1 MGFFLLGRGREAG
14 ELRLISTEVFAGR
27 SEAIEALT
35 KLSGEP
41 EFEHRDAE
49 VFVLDLDTG
58 MPVVLVASAAPAAA
72 EPVIVEPAAEEPEAE
87 VEVAEEPASE
97 EPEADAGVWEAPI
110 EPIEPAVAEAM
121 EAEASAEPGEAADDL
136 AEEQGDGL
144 AGALKRAAGA
154 LESEGIVAPES
165 IGPAEMAEPEVEPDA
180 ESEPET
186 IEEVLDQPWLAETGE
201 PAADDSAPIL
211 KNALDLEQEF
221 EPVAE
226 PVAEPD
232 AEPEPDA
239 EVATEPVAEPA
250 VSEGADAA
258 WPWDTAS
265 ATASEEPSSA
275 DESTDVV
282 DVPAGDT
289 PAAADVS
296 AFVPDPFEEP
306 ATDPGDYL
314 KVQIGDD
321 SSSMGRTVV
330 MGAYAE
336 ETAAEPEPQAASGTD
351 TEIDS
356 MLADLGRVGD
366 AGDSP
371 GSDLADLTCEDC
383 VYVNTCPNKEGLDPS
398 KCGNFQWRSV

>member
-35 KLSGEP
+35 RLSGEP

-58 MPVVLVASAAPAAA
+58 MPVVLVASAAPVAA
-72 EPVIVEPAAEEPEAE
+72 EPVIEAPIAEEPE
-87 VEVAEEPASE
+87 VADEPK
-97 EPEADAGVWEAPI
+97 ADAGVWEAPI
-110 EPIEPAVAEAM
+110 EPI
-121 EAEASAEPGEAADDL
+121 DD
-136 AEEQGDGL
+136 L

-165 IGPAEMAEPEVEPDA
+165 IGPAEVAEAEAEPEPD
-180 ESEPET
+180 T
-186 IEEVLDQPWLAETGE
+186 IEDVLDQPWLAETGE
-201 PAADDSAPIL
+201 PAADDSAPVL

-221 EPVAE
+221 EPVVAPAAE
-226 PVAEPD
+226 PVV
-232 AEPEPDA
+232 EPEPEPVVEPEPEPEPTTIVA
-239 EVATEPVAEPA
+239 EIETEPISP
-250 VSEGADAA
+250 EGADAA

-265 ATASEEPSSA
+265 APASEQPSSA
-275 DESTDVV
+275 DESTGVEDA
-282 DVPAGDT
+282 PEET
-289 PAAADVS
+289 PAPVDALLAESAPADGS
-296 AFVPDPFEEP
+296 TFVPDPFEEP
-306 ATDPGDYL
+306 ATDPGDYI

-336 ETAAEPEPQAASGTD
+336 ETAGEPEPDTAPGTD

-366 AGDSP
+366 AGGSP

>member
-1 MGFFLLGRGREAG
+1 
-14 ELRLISTEVFAGR
+14 V
-27 SEAIEALT
+27 
-35 KLSGEP
+35 
-41 EFEHRDAE
+41 
-49 VFVLDLDTG
+49 
-58 MPVVLVASAAPAAA
+58 
-72 EPVIVEPAAEEPEAE
+72 
-87 VEVAEEPASE
+87 
-97 EPEADAGVWEAPI
+97 
-110 EPIEPAVAEAM
+110 
-121 EAEASAEPGEAADDL
+121 
-136 AEEQGDGL
+136 
-144 AGALKRAAGA
+144 
-154 LESEGIVAPES
+154 
-165 IGPAEMAEPEVEPDA
+165 
-180 ESEPET
+180 
-186 IEEVLDQPWLAETGE
+186 
-201 PAADDSAPIL
+201 
-211 KNALDLEQEF
+211 LDLEQEF

-226 PVAEPD
+226 PA
-232 AEPEPDA
+232 AEPEPEA
-239 EVATEPVAEPA
+239 EVAAEPEPEA
-250 VSEGADAA
+250 EVAAEPEPAATEGADAA

-265 ATASEEPSSA
+265 ATTTEEPSSA
-275 DESTDVV
+275 DESTDVE
-282 DVPAGDT
+282 DVPTGDT

-336 ETAAEPEPQAASGTD
+336 ETAAEPEPQAAPGTD

-366 AGDSP
+366 AAGSP